1 MASTSTAVT
10 AWESLFRAQVGVM
23 RALAAEFPTDL
34 LSLNEYDVLF
44 NLSLQADR
52 SARLRDI
59 NDLVLI
65 SQPSVSR
72 LVDKLTK
79 RGLVGKCPDA
89 NDGRGTVVRLTDEGY
104 ALYRQVALEHVKVI
118 SRVMTIELDDDEL
131 STLTALTDRISS
143 GLRNHT

>member
-23 RALAAEFPTDL
+23 RTLAAEFPTDL

-44 NLSLQADR
+44 NLSRQADR
-52 SARLRDI
+52 SARLREI

-72 LVDKLTK
+72 LVDKLMK
-79 RGLVGKCPDA
+79 RGLVEKCPDA
-89 NDGRGTVVRLTDEGY
+89 NDGRGTIVRLTDEGY
-104 ALYRQVALEHVKVI
+104 ALYRQVALLHVKVI
-118 SRVMTIELDDDEL
+118 SRIMSTGLDDEDL
-131 STLTALTDRISS
+131 STLTALTDRISR
-143 GLRNHT
+143 GLDTPS

>member
-34 LSLNEYDVLF
+34 LTLNEYDVLF
-44 NLSLQADR
+44 NLSRQPER

-72 LVDKLTK
+72 LVDKLMK
-79 RGLVGKCPDA
+79 RGLVEKCPDA
-89 NDGRGTVVRLTDEGY
+89 NDGRGTIVRLTDEGF
-104 ALYRQVALEHVKVI
+104 ALYRQVALLHVKVI
-118 SRVMTIELDDDEL
+118 SRVLGAHLDDGDL
-131 STLTALTDRISS
+131 STLKALTDRISA
-143 GLRNHT
+143 GLDTRA

>member
-23 RALAAEFPTDL
+23 RALADEFPTDL

-44 NLSLQADR
+44 NLSRQPDR

-59 NDLVLI
+59 NDLVLL

-72 LVDKLTK
+72 LVDKLTR
-79 RGLVGKCPDA
+79 RGFVAKCPDA
-89 NDGRGTVVRLTDEGY
+89 NDGRGTIVRLTDEGY
-104 ALYRQVALEHVKVI
+104 ALYRQVALLHVKAI
-118 SRVMTIELDDDEL
+118 SRIMGAGLDDDEL
-131 STLTALTDRISS
+131 STLTGLTDRISR
-143 GLRNHT
+143 GLDTRA